1 MRPSHR
7 QWRQIRTPRVW
18 LMLLLC
24 LCAPLSNAGERWQR
38 LDGYL
43 QQATGA
49 AGYPGAVALVEH
61 DGKTVVERSWG
72 YRDIG
77 RGQTMR
83 PDSIFRIYS
92 MTKPIA
98 STAVLILLEQGQ
110 LSLDDPLSRF
120 LPEFS
125 DPQIVVGGDAAQ
137 PQLQP
142 SPRPVTIRHL
152 LSHTSG
158 YAADSSRHPLAT
170 TLLSRTDLDNATSL
184 ADVAARLAKVPLADA
199 PGTHFHYEG
208 SNTEL
213 LARVVEVISGQSFA
227 AFLQQQIF
235 DPLQMGETGF
245 EVPEAQRARVVD
257 LPTGNAGALQLADTA
272 SARTPGVRLKAY
284 DSGAGGLYST
294 AADYLK
300 FARMLLNDGQSGGVR
315 ILSRKSVD
323 LMMADQLS
331 GFDPAI
337 QGFNRGEGFGLGG
350 YVVTDPAVRGRLG
363 SIGQF
368 GWSGAASTYF
378 SIDRRE
384 KLVAILMLQYLP
396 DGSDGALRS
405 LSTPFYNLVYQA
417 IP

>member
-1 MRPSHR
+1 
-7 QWRQIRTPRVW
+7 
-18 LMLLLC
+18 MLLLC
-24 LCAPLSNAGERWQR
+24 LCAPLTNASERWQR
-38 LDGYL
+38 IDQHL
-43 QQATGA
+43 QQATGTQ
-49 AGYPGAVALVEH
+49 GYPGAVALVEH
-61 DGKTVVERSWG
+61 DGEIVLHGSWG
-72 YRDIG
+72 YRDIA
-77 RGQTMR
+77 RKQPMQ

-98 STAVLILLEQGQ
+98 STAILILLEQGR

-120 LPEFS
+120 LPAFS
-125 DPQIVVGGDAAQ
+125 DTRIVVSGDAEQ

-142 SPRPVTIRHL
+142 SPQPLTIRHL

-170 TLLSRTDLDNATSL
+170 ALLSRADLDHATSL

-213 LARVVEVISGQSFA
+213 LARVVEVVSGQSFA

-235 DPLQMGETGF
+235 DPLQMRETTF
-245 EVPEAQRARVVD
+245 EVPPSQRARVVD
-257 LPTGNAGALQLADTA
+257 LPTGDAGRLHIADTL

-284 DSGAGGLYST
+284 DSAAGGLYST

-300 FARMLLNDGQSGGVR
+300 FARMLLNDGQSGEVR

-337 QGFNRGEGFGLGG
+337 KGFNRGEGFGLGG

-363 SIGQF
+363 SVGQF

-378 SIDRRE
+378 TIDRRE
-384 KLVAILMLQYLP
+384 KLVAILMLQYLS
-396 DGSDGALRS
+396 DGSTAALPS